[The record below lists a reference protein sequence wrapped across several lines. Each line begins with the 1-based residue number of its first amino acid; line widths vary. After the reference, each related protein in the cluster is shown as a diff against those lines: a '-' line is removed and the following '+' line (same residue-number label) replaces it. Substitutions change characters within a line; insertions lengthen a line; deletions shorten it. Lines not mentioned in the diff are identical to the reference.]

1 MLSFTIATLVISYVI
16 KFFGLNPNVLRIVA
30 VVILV
35 FLGLTMIVPPL
46 TKLFEGAVSRLTTVF
61 GHNSGKVSNGFWPGF
76 LTGLSLGL
84 IWSPCAGPILAAIA
98 TLAATGQVSFQVILV
113 TLAYVTGV
121 GIPLFIFAYAG
132 QNFISRSRF
141 INKYTHRIQQIFGV
155 VIILA
160 AILIYTGG
168 AQTFQ
173 LALVDKFPAL
183 NTVFNGFESSH
194 IVSKQLDSLRGT
206 QSSGKYVSNSDLLN
220 ANVPAPEIVGINHW
234 FNTDKPLNL
243 ADLKGK
249 VVLVD
254 FWTYTCI
261 NCIRTLPHVTSW
273 YEKYKDKGFVV
284 IGVHTPEFAF
294 EKDTDNVANAITR
307 FNIHY
312 PVAQDND
319 YATWTNF
326 QNRYWPAEYLIDGNG
341 MIRRVH
347 FGEGEYDGMERAIQE
362 LLKENGQTIS
372 GSTIEMP
379 DQTPTRKTSP
389 ETYLG
394 LKGLQY
400 SQYYPS
406 DITEAGIQTFQF
418 NSKPLQNQFSFGGK
432 WKIGDDEVSTISEN
446 AQLTYHFV
454 AGKVYLVMAPPASSS
469 AQVHV
474 TLDGKQIGSTQ
485 AGKDVKNGVVTV
497 DTDRLYEL
505 VNLGDKVQDHIIGL
519 AFITPLTSAF
529 AFTFGD

>member
-1 MLSFTIATLVISYVI
+1 
-16 KFFGLNPNVLRIVA
+16 
-30 VVILV
+30 VVFLV
-35 FLGLTMIVPPL
+35 F
-46 TKLFEGAVSRLTTVF
+46 
-61 GHNSGKVSNGFWPGF
+61 
-76 LTGLSLGL
+76 
-84 IWSPCAGPILAAIA
+84 
-98 TLAATGQVSFQVILV
+98 
-113 TLAYVTGV
+113 
-121 GIPLFIFAYAG
+121 
-132 QNFISRSRF
+132 
-141 INKYTHRIQQIFGV
+141 
-155 VIILA
+155 
-160 AILIYTGG
+160 
-168 AQTFQ
+168 
-173 LALVDKFPAL
+173 
-183 NTVFNGFESSH
+183 
-194 IVSKQLDSLRGT
+194 
-206 QSSGKYVSNSDLLN
+206 
-220 ANVPAPEIVGINHW
+220 
-234 FNTDKPLNL
+234 
-243 ADLKGK
+243 
-249 VVLVD
+249 
-254 FWTYTCI
+254 
-261 NCIRTLPHVTSW
+261 
-273 YEKYKDKGFVV
+273 
-284 IGVHTPEFAF
+284 
-294 EKDTDNVANAITR
+294 
-307 FNIHY
+307 
-312 PVAQDND
+312 
-319 YATWTNF
+319 
-326 QNRYWPAEYLIDGNG
+326 LIDGNG